1 MRIRT
6 ESGATY
12 LLDRAALTI
21 RRVGGE
27 DSTDLRR
34 DSEPL
39 ILWEWPKLQIGRSM
53 ILILQVRQDSVPT
66 LRITSPVRSIETG
79 PEDG

>member
-12 LLDRAALTI
+12 LLNRAAQTI
-21 RRVGGE
+21 CRVRGE
-27 DSTDLRR
+27 DSVDFRR
-34 DSEPL
+34 DGEPVH
-39 ILWEWPKLQIGRSM
+39 LWEWPKLEIGRSM
-53 ILILQVRQDSVPT
+53 ILILQVREDSVPT
-66 LRITSPVRSIETG
+66 MRITSPVRSIETG